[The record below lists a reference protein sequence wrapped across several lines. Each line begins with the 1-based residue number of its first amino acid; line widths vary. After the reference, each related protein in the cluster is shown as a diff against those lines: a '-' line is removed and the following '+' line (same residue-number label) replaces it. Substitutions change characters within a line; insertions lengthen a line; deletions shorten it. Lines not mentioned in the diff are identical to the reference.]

1 MCTWKQSVPCTR
13 DTHFL
18 GSGCNGQSNVVKTF
32 ISHLCKINFNIIF
45 LSMTLPLIGRF
56 YLSFSTTVL
65 YVSVIL

>member
-1 MCTWKQSVPCTR
+1 MCTWKQSVPSTR

-18 GSGCNGQSNVVKTF
+18 GSGCNGESNVVKAF
-32 ISHLCKINFNIIF
+32 ISHLRKINCNMIL
-45 LSMTLPLIGRF
+45 LSTTLPLIGRF